1 MATVK
6 KKLPYELYDVA
17 GLEDWF
23 SRMAAEGYHLVDCW
37 GNQAEFTVATP
48 MEGIRY
54 RLEAQ
59 GTYEYDWN
67 QDEAYKAGGWDHV
80 TTIRGFFCIFRCDDP
95 AAPELHT
102 DPKIQS
108 WTMKKLLR
116 RQSLGLLM
124 WMAYW
129 VLQWGLN
136 FGVKLG
142 GVQEGLGLLIC
153 SDGML
158 LLMGTILVTMVHFL
172 AVQANQLVMLFR
184 LKRRLA
190 SGLPM
195 DRETRYP
202 RSFWRHGF
210 QWVLVG
216 GLILSAVVGSSLDQR
231 EAVAV
236 DYRGYPHV
244 TLEEVV
250 PAGYLTE
257 ELEFTQKAEL
267 KTSLL
272 VPVQFR
278 YTDRAFQDDEEGN
291 RARVYLDYSEAFSD
305 AAAGLLLRGLLH
317 DQERGLKTEREWQ
330 EKYPDRFSRFA
341 LDTGPV
347 WREYDGLDELW
358 VWDVQYENSDQMI
371 RHYFGRKGNTAFE
384 LHLILPEPELAL
396 EVLMERL
403 EG

>member
-1 MATVK
+1 MKTVK

-23 SRMAAEGYHLVDCW
+23 SQMAAEGYHLEDCW
-37 GNQAEFTVATP
+37 ENQAEFRVEEPKANV
-48 MEGIRY
+48 RF

-124 WMAYW
+124 WFLYW
-129 VLQWGLN
+129 VIIWNVRL
-136 FGVKLG
+136 GVAVGGWAEMVSFMLTENAVLLSLG
-142 GVQEGLGLLIC
+142 ATVLF
-153 SDGML
+153 
-158 LLMGTILVTMVHFL
+158 VAHFL
-172 AVQANQLVMLFR
+172 VIQTNQLVMLFR

-190 SGLPM
+190 SGLSM
-195 DRETRYP
+195 DREMRNP

-210 QWVLVG
+210 RLVLVG
-216 GLILSAVVGSSLDQR
+216 GLLVSLVAGNALYQR
-231 EAVAV
+231 EPVAV
-236 DYRGYPHV
+236 DPAKYPHV
-244 TLEEVV
+244 TMEEVI
-250 PAGYLTE
+250 PAGYFTE

-278 YTDRAFQDDEEGN
+278 YTDRAFKDDEVGT
-291 RARVYLDYSEAFSD
+291 RARVYLDYNEAISPG
-305 AAAGLLLRGLLH
+305 AAKLILQGLLY

-341 LDTGPV
+341 LDTGAV
-347 WREYDGLDELW
+347 WVEYDSLDELW
-358 VWDVQYENSDQMI
+358 VWDVRYEDSDQLI
-371 RHYFGRKGNTAFE
+371 RHYFGRKGNIAFE